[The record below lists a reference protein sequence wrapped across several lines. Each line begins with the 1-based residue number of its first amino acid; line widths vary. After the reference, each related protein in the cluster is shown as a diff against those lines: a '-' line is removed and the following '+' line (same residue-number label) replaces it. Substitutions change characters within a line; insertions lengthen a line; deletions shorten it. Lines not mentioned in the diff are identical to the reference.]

1 MFYEH
6 VIFWQHEVRW
16 DRGQSGYPLVVYQC
30 CIHGRG
36 VQAVSSL
43 CSEMEWEE
51 RSGELAGAPWRSKD
65 GGAPEGGKHIMLNL
79 FYENQK
85 YISIFFSSL
94 STDMMHG
101 IEILPCWRHGLV
113 YPVDVTDEVTTK
125 GARAS
130 ADMVLTWIFQ
140 NILISTPKSEVHC
153 DYLPLW
159 QRCVVWRGRRG
170 TAWAGQWPEGMRQ
183 EGYPQRGSGDSGGT
197 GSCCSRAAPTYP
209 AERIS

>member
-51 RSGELAGAPWRSKD
+51 RSGELVGAPWRSKD

-85 YISIFFSSL
+85 NISIFFSSL
-94 STDMMHG
+94 STDCSVANYLNDLWCVQQRCRQLVLTGCNNCCLLSITWQSTTNHGTRGMTYRRSDHHTDMMHG
-101 IEILPCWRHGLV
+101 IKILPRWRTCLSCKV
-113 YPVDVTDEVTTK
+113 STDVTDEVTTK

-130 ADMVLTWIFQ
+130 ADMVLTWISHLNLRFIVT
-140 NILISTPKSEVHC
+140 NVKSLI
-153 DYLPLW
+153 
-159 QRCVVWRGRRG
+159 
-170 TAWAGQWPEGMRQ
+170 
-183 EGYPQRGSGDSGGT
+183 
-197 GSCCSRAAPTYP
+197 
-209 AERIS
+209 